1 MDSRLPRQDGFEVL
15 AEMRNFESLQQTPVL
30 LANDGDVTADQSA
43 RAMALGAI
51 GIKTGPLVADQLV
64 SRITDFVK
72 PESGNVMSENLV
84 PLTGTLREIPIPEL
98 LHGLRVDRH
107 DGVLLLDHGKK
118 KKAVEFRDGWPVSVK
133 SNLIRAHRSRS
144 FGTRTRLDRCA

>member
-1 MDSRLPRQDGFEVL
+1 MGSRLPRQDGFEVL

-51 GIKTGPLVADQLV
+51 GIKTGP
-64 SRITDFVK
+64 
-72 PESGNVMSENLV
+72 
-84 PLTGTLREIPIPEL
+84 
-98 LHGLRVDRH
+98 
-107 DGVLLLDHGKK
+107 
-118 KKAVEFRDGWPVSVK
+118 VSVK